1 MAETASPSIGRAE
14 NFYVRVGNRST
25 QRQEKPREPAPVINL
40 PAIRVLVTA
49 AGERSVG
56 SFLELFAA
64 NICNP
69 RDQGRTALIIIARYG
84 ARRAEASGQGHTGK
98 RREAE
103 TEAIYSAE
111 LEVRIQLPPA
121 ASQRRIPDRD
131 LKNRSAGGLMSI
143 RDGQQ
148 WAEAKIKKDCFGPGE
163 LESSRVWA
171 DQYARMDRA
180 VAALKRRSCW
190 IWRRPNRASVYS
202 ILVAVPAPQ
211 FLS

>member
-1 MAETASPSIGRAE
+1 
-14 NFYVRVGNRST
+14 
-25 QRQEKPREPAPVINL
+25 
-40 PAIRVLVTA
+40 
-49 AGERSVG
+49 
-56 SFLELFAA
+56 
-64 NICNP
+64 
-69 RDQGRTALIIIARYG
+69 
-84 ARRAEASGQGHTGK
+84 
-98 RREAE
+98 
-103 TEAIYSAE
+103 
-111 LEVRIQLPPA
+111 
-121 ASQRRIPDRD
+121 
-131 LKNRSAGGLMSI
+131 MSI